1 MEPTMKCKWYREQI
15 KQISTEIDDLKEI
28 QSSLIKK
35 YFDFL
40 YSEIEKFG
48 PTVFYINAK
57 NDSASISML
66 NVHHILDKVELT
78 TVVSKHL
85 VKEMAVQ
92 DFYDQIGVTFF
103 NTKKEALECLSKQ
116 VELWNY

>member
-1 MEPTMKCKWYREQI
+1 MKHPAYREQI

-40 YSEIEKFG
+40 YSEIDKFG
-48 PTVFYINAK
+48 PIAFYIDAK
-57 NDSASISML
+57 NNSASISLL
-66 NVHHILDKVELT
+66 NVHHLLDTMEFT
-78 TVVSKHL
+78 TGESKHW
-85 VKEMAVQ
+85 VKEMAIQ

-103 NTKKEALECLSKQ
+103 NTKKEALECLSRQ
-116 VELWNY
+116 VESWNC

>member
-1 MEPTMKCKWYREQI
+1 MEHTEYRDRI
-15 KQISTEIDDLKEI
+15 KQIRIEIDSLEEE

-40 YSEIEKFG
+40 YSEIDKFG
-48 PTVFYINAK
+48 PIAFYINIKKDA
-57 NDSASISML
+57 ASISLL
-66 NVHHILDKVELT
+66 NIRRSSDVIELT
-78 TVVSKHL
+78 TRESKHWI
-85 VKEMAVQ
+85 KEMAVQ

-116 VELWNY
+116 IESWNC